1 MFGKK
6 KSLENDEKERR
17 ENAVRHALELSGRT
31 CSDLLLDID
40 QASMQAFTHGE
51 ELKKADDFRNQAAAD
66 QEKTK
71 ETLLRASEK
80 TALSSESLER
90 EHAALESASQALR
103 QDKDAV
109 TEMIEN
115 GRHSTDIA
123 KNLFASAD
131 SLKDRAHAMT
141 ETVDQME
148 VMGRNMSVLALNSA
162 IEAGRLGAGSE
173 RYVQAAEQ
181 VRNYAEQYG
190 TAAREIGVTLKELNE
205 AFESLT
211 ETCKRVTDLQMK
223 NSVLLGKTLQRLT
236 DDENAARKAITSRE
250 DMETI
255 ASLRAE
261 MEELLTLREETSSL
275 LSNLKEEMDKTG
287 EGLMEGRSTC
297 QNMEERVKKLQESL
311 KETAE

>member
-1 MFGKK
+1 
-6 KSLENDEKERR
+6 
-17 ENAVRHALELSGRT
+17 
-31 CSDLLLDID
+31 
-40 QASMQAFTHGE
+40 MQAFTHGE

-80 TALSSESLER
+80 TALSGESLER

-173 RYVQAAEQ
+173 RFVQAAEQ

-205 AFESLT
+205 AFESLA

>member
-1 MFGKK
+1 
-6 KSLENDEKERR
+6 
-17 ENAVRHALELSGRT
+17 
-31 CSDLLLDID
+31 
-40 QASMQAFTHGE
+40 MQAFTHGE

-80 TALSSESLER
+80 TALSGESLER

-190 TAAREIGVTLKELNE
+190 TADRCDTKGTKR
-205 AFESLT
+205 SL
-211 ETCKRVTDLQMK
+211 RVPDGDLQEG
-223 NSVLLGKTLQRLT
+223 NRPADEEQCSSGQNPAET
-236 DDENAARKAITSRE
+236 D
-250 DMETI
+250 
-255 ASLRAE
+255 
-261 MEELLTLREETSSL
+261 
-275 LSNLKEEMDKTG
+275 G
-287 EGLMEGRSTC
+287 
-297 QNMEERVKKLQESL
+297 
-311 KETAE
+311 